1 MLSLAQP
8 SNVQLSSGTW
18 KMKQTPDTDI
28 LREIQAMFQDPLI
41 LEAIEG
47 MSVIS
52 FAVATGTALAAA
64 SSASRRHHSDTLR
77 SWRKKLAENL
87 IIQQQNAIL
96 KARMRN
102 DPTKPL
108 VLRTCIS
115 SSPAATSVVQLLMC
129 SALNLEQRLD
139 A

>member
-1 MLSLAQP
+1 LDPTSQ
-8 SNVQLSSGTW
+8 VD
-18 KMKQTPDTDI
+18 TPDTDI
-28 LREIQAMFQDPLI
+28 LRKMQEMFQDPRI
-41 LEAIEG
+41 LEVIEG

-64 SSASRRHHSDTLR
+64 SPASRRHHSEMLR